1 MRHLVVGTAGHIDH
15 GKSTLVKALTG
26 VDPDRLKEEQARGIT
41 IELGFADLELE
52 DDRRISF
59 VDVPGHER
67 FVRHMVAGATGVDA
81 VLLVVAADEGVMP
94 QTREHLEICRLLD
107 VGHGIVALSKSDL
120 AEPEL
125 VEVVELELRE
135 QLAGTF
141 LEDAPIVQVSA
152 QTGNGLE
159 ALRAEL
165 NGLFGRVPARA
176 VHGVPRLPVD
186 RSFVLKGFGTV
197 VTGTLVSGT
206 LAPGDEVE
214 VFPSGKRGRV
224 RSLQVH
230 HREVPQAVA
239 GQRTAV
245 NLQGLERGEVPRG
258 ATLTTRG
265 ALISTRRL
273 IAEVELLPGIE
284 PRHLEGGQVR
294 LHQGTAERNARL
306 HPLGRDAPEGLMSV
320 RLDEPALLVPGDR
333 FILRLPAPVH
343 TIGGG
348 VVLDSRPPRRL
359 SDDQRARLRDTDP
372 VEAAGLRLERAGFRG
387 ASPGALA
394 AELGRSAAEIDQIVQ
409 RLAEQQSA
417 RVFAGQAFSGPT
429 WERVRQQVV
438 EVLTAFHRDE
448 PLRPGISR
456 EELRGR
462 ISGEIPLDGWR
473 GMLELLQQ
481 EGVVRLEGEWVG
493 SSEHRV
499 ELSDADEAR
508 VAELEAR
515 FREAGLDPLAPADV
529 LQAGDD
535 RDGRLIEW
543 LFLQGRLLKL
553 PDGRVLHADA
563 EADLL
568 ARLRE
573 YRQTSSRID
582 VGAFK
587 ELAGVSRKN
596 AIPLLEHLDSRRK
609 TRRIGNMREIL
620 DA

>member
-41 IELGFADLELE
+41 IELGFADLELG

-141 LEDAPIVQVSA
+141 LEQAPIVQVSA
-152 QTGNGLE
+152 QSGAGLQTLRG
-159 ALRAEL
+159 ALAEL
-165 NGLFGRVPARA
+165 FEHVPPRS
-176 VHGVPRLPVD
+176 VRGVPRLPVD

-197 VTGTLVSGT
+197 VTGTLVSGS

-224 RSLQVH
+224 RSVQVH
-230 HREVPQAVA
+230 HREVPRAVA

-258 ATLTTRG
+258 STLTRRG
-265 ALISTRRL
+265 ALVSTRRVL
-273 IAEVELLPGIE
+273 AEVELLPGIE
-284 PRHLEGGQVR
+284 VRHLEGGQVR

-306 HPLGRDAPEGLMSV
+306 HPVGRGESESLMSV

-359 SDDQRARLRDTDP
+359 SDDQRARLLDADP
-372 VEAAGLRLERAGFRG
+372 VGAVALRLERAGFDG
-387 ASPGALA
+387 AAPAELA
-394 AELGRSAAEIDQIVQ
+394 AELGRSGEEIDEILSALTGEQ
-409 RLAEQQSA
+409 RAF
-417 RVFAGQAFSGPT
+417 VFASHAFSGAS
-429 WERVRQQVV
+429 WQAVRDRAL
-438 EVLTAFHRDE
+438 EALTAFHRAE

-456 EELRGR
+456 EELRGKVA
-462 ISGEIPLDGWR
+462 GEIPLDGWR
-473 GMLELLQQ
+473 SMLERLQQ
-481 EGVVRLEGEWVG
+481 DGVVRLEGEWVG
-493 SSEHRV
+493 SADHRV
-499 ELSDADEAR
+499 ELSETDLAR
-508 VAELEAR
+508 VAEIEAR
-515 FREAGLDPLAPADV
+515 FREAGLDPLAPDDVAD
-529 LQAGDD
+529 AEDA
-535 RDGRLIEW
+535 RDARLIDW
-543 LFLQGRLLKL
+543 LFLQGRLWRLA
-553 PDGRVLHADA
+553 DGRVLHADVEA
-563 EADLL
+563 ELL
-568 ARLRE
+568 DRLRQ

>member
-1 MRHLVVGTAGHIDH
+1 MSSEGRSGAIPERAMRHLVVGTAGHIDH

-41 IELGFADLELE
+41 IELGFADLEVDE
-52 DDRRISF
+52 ERRISF

-120 AEPEL
+120 AEPDL
-125 VEVVELELRE
+125 IEVVELELRE

-141 LEDAPIVQVSA
+141 LEEAPIVQVSA
-152 QTGNGLE
+152 QTGSGLDVLRGRLE
-159 ALRAEL
+159 ALFERVPPRAE
-165 NGLFGRVPARA
+165 
-176 VHGVPRLPVD
+176 HGVPRLPVD

-197 VTGTLVSGT
+197 VTGTLVSGS

-230 HREVPQAVA
+230 HREVPRAVA

-258 ATLTTRG
+258 STLTTRG
-265 ALISTRRL
+265 ALVSTRRF

-306 HPLGRDAPEGLMSV
+306 HPLGRDVQEGLMSV
-320 RLDEPALLVPGDR
+320 RLDESALLVPGDR

-359 SDDQRARLRDTDP
+359 SDDQRARLRDIDP
-372 VEAAGLRLERAGFRG
+372 LEAAALRLERAGFTG
-387 ASPGALA
+387 ASPAALA
-394 AELGRSAAEIDQIVQ
+394 AELGRSGAEIEQVLQ
-409 RLAEQQSA
+409 SLAGQQTA
-417 RVFAGQAFSGPT
+417 RVFAGHAFSGAT
-429 WERVRQQVV
+429 WATVRERIV

-462 ISGEIPLDGWR
+462 ISGDIPLDGWR
-473 GMLELLQQ
+473 GMLELLQRDD
-481 EGVVRLEGEWVG
+481 VVRLEGEWVG
-493 SSEHRV
+493 STAHRV
-499 ELSDADEAR
+499 ELTGADEAR

-515 FREAGLDPLAPADV
+515 FRDAGLDPLAPADV
-529 LQAGDD
+529 VQADDD

-553 PDGRVLHADA
+553 ADGRVLHTDA
-563 EADLL
+563 ETDLL

-573 YRQTSSRID
+573 YRKTSTRID

-587 ELAGVSRKN
+587 ELAGVSRKKRDPT
-596 AIPLLEHLDSRRK
+596 AGAS
-609 TRRIGNMREIL
+609 G
-620 DA
+620 

>member
-1 MRHLVVGTAGHIDH
+1 
-15 GKSTLVKALTG
+15 
-26 VDPDRLKEEQARGIT
+26 
-41 IELGFADLELE
+41 
-52 DDRRISF
+52 
-59 VDVPGHER
+59 
-67 FVRHMVAGATGVDA
+67 
-81 VLLVVAADEGVMP
+81 
-94 QTREHLEICRLLD
+94 
-107 VGHGIVALSKSDL
+107 
-120 AEPEL
+120 
-125 VEVVELELRE
+125 
-135 QLAGTF
+135 
-141 LEDAPIVQVSA
+141 
-152 QTGNGLE
+152 
-159 ALRAEL
+159 
-165 NGLFGRVPARA
+165 
-176 VHGVPRLPVD
+176 
-186 RSFVLKGFGTV
+186 
-197 VTGTLVSGT
+197 
-206 LAPGDEVE
+206 
-214 VFPSGKRGRV
+214 
-224 RSLQVH
+224 
-230 HREVPQAVA
+230 
-239 GQRTAV
+239 
-245 NLQGLERGEVPRG
+245 
-258 ATLTTRG
+258 
-265 ALISTRRL
+265 
-273 IAEVELLPGIE
+273 
-284 PRHLEGGQVR
+284 
-294 LHQGTAERNARL
+294 
-306 HPLGRDAPEGLMSV
+306 MSV

-481 EGVVRLEGEWVG
+481 EGLVRLEGEWVG